1 MSSNERDRVTAT
13 IHYSND
19 HISFH
24 SIHQSFLVSSEIHAL
39 QLGYTKRL
47 TYHHCS
53 PHTEYDAHGME
64 VTVSPRLSPH
74 CHNPARKPLLSLDP
88 PVLDP
93 VREETDQR
101 QGGRDGQ
108 SLEIAC
114 LSRPV
119 LWHQRHSGIEPGE
132 TGESTA
138 DEAG

>member
-1 MSSNERDRVTAT
+1 
-13 IHYSND
+13 
-19 HISFH
+19 
-24 SIHQSFLVSSEIHAL
+24 
-39 QLGYTKRL
+39 
-47 TYHHCS
+47 
-53 PHTEYDAHGME
+53 ME

-74 CHNPARKPLLSLDP
+74 SHNPTRKPLLPLDP

-93 VREETDQR
+93 VREEADQR

-108 SLEIAC
+108 SLEIVC

-138 DEAG
+138 DEAGQCDSVESCPKANNEGQNGRRNSE